1 MKIIDS
7 IEAARLFISDRN
19 RANAGELSQD
29 SIASTYN
36 ESVDKILNNV
46 RLNGDQ
52 SLIQYTKEF
61 DGVDLNKIQLNHEEI
76 NNGAKN
82 VSKDLF
88 DALKISS
95 QRIYQFAKE
104 TMPSSWFDQDSGLGE
119 SVVPMQ
125 KVGLYV
131 PGGTAIYPSTV
142 LMSAMI
148 AKAVGVPEIILC
160 TPPKNNGIP
169 DDSILAAAHIAG
181 IDKVY
186 CIGGAQAIAAMAYG
200 TETIPKVDKI
210 CGPGNIYVTL
220 AKKKVFGEVG
230 IDGLFGPTETV
241 VIADDNAR
249 PEFCAAD
256 MLAQAEH
263 DELAF
268 PVLIT
273 TSKNVLANVEKELN
287 KQLKKLDRNKIAKQ
301 SIDNNCALILVDSI
315 EMCIELS
322 NLIAPEHVCLNI
334 QNAND
339 WIAHIINAGAIF
351 VGDYSAEVMGDYIAG
366 PSHTLPTFG
375 TSRYSSYLGAQ
386 QFVKYMPII
395 GLDNKTV
402 KELIPTAIIISEHE
416 GLTGHRESARIRL

>member
-1 MKIIDS
+1 MKIIKNID
-7 IEAARLFISDRN
+7 AARSFIHDRN
-19 RANAGELSQD
+19 LSNAGELSQN
-29 SIASTYN
+29 SVSSKYN
-36 ESVDKILNNV
+36 DSVDEILQNV
-46 RLNGDQ
+46 RMKGDQ
-52 SLIQYTKEF
+52 ALIEYTNQF
-61 DGVDLNKIQLNHEEI
+61 DKIDIEKIELTPEDI
-76 NNGAKN
+76 SNGAKN
-82 VSKDLF
+82 ISKELF
-88 DALKISS
+88 DALKVSS
-95 QRIYQFAKE
+95 KRIYEFAKR
-104 TMPSSWFDQDSGLGE
+104 TMPSSWFDPVTGLGE

-131 PGGTAIYPSTV
+131 PGGTATYPSTV
-142 LMSAMI
+142 LMSSMI

-160 TPPKNNGIP
+160 TPPKINGMP
-169 DDSILAAAHIAG
+169 DDSILAAAQIAG

-200 TETIPKVDKI
+200 TQTIPKVDKI
-210 CGPGNIYVTL
+210 CGPGNIFVTL

-241 VIADDNAR
+241 VIADEIAR

-273 TSKNVLANVEKELN
+273 TSENILNNVEIELN
-287 KQLKKLDRNKIAKQ
+287 RQLENLDRNQIAKE
-301 SIDNNCALILVDSI
+301 SINNNCALILVDNV
-315 EMCIELS
+315 EMCVELS

-334 QNAND
+334 QNPND
-339 WIAHIINAGAIF
+339 WVKQIINAGAIF

-375 TSRYSSYLGAQ
+375 TSSYSSYLGAQ
-386 QFVKYMPII
+386 QFIKYMPII
-395 GLDNKTV
+395 GLDNETV
-402 KELIPTAIIISEHE
+402 KELIPTAMIISEHE

>member
-19 RANAGELSQD
+19 KANAGELSQD

>member
-301 SIDNNCALILVDSI
+301 SIDNNCALMLVDSI

>member
-131 PGGTAIYPSTV
+131 PGGTATYPSTV
-142 LMSAMI
+142 LMSSMI

-339 WIAHIINAGAIF
+339 WITHIINAGAIF

>member
-19 RANAGELSQD
+19 KSNAGELSQD

-46 RLNGDQ
+46 RSNGDQ
-52 SLIQYTKEF
+52 ALIQYTKEF
-61 DGVDLNKIQLNHEEI
+61 DGVDLNKIQLNNEEI
-76 NNGAKN
+76 SKGAKN

-88 DALKISS
+88 DALEISS
-95 QRIYQFAKE
+95 KRIYQFAKE

-142 LMSAMI
+142 LMSSMI

-169 DDSILAAAHIAG
+169 DESILAAAHIAG

-241 VIADDNAR
+241 VIADDSAR

-273 TSKNVLANVEKELN
+273 TSKNVLVNVEKELN

-301 SIDNNCALILVDSI
+301 SIDNNCALIRVDSI

>member
-1 MKIIDS
+1 MKIIDN
-7 IEAARLFISDRN
+7 IESARSFIDNRN

-29 SIASTYN
+29 SISSTYN
-36 ESVDKILNNV
+36 ASVDKILNNV

-61 DGVDLNKIQLNHEEI
+61 DGVDLNKIQLNDEEI
-76 NNGAKN
+76 SKGAKN

-104 TMPSSWFDQDSGLGE
+104 TMPSSWFDRDSGLGE

-131 PGGTAIYPSTV
+131 PGGTATYPSTV